1 MNDIS
6 KIDKN
11 FAVNAVFSDGDTDYF
26 DCMFKPFELFG
37 VEPPKTQDDVF
48 RRMPKET
55 AEAVSPEVAHLST
68 NAAGGR
74 LRFRTDSP
82 FVTVKAELSSVG
94 RMPHFTLC
102 GAAGFDMYRESG
114 DRSIFVGTFQPPYGF
129 ETEFVSRLSTETDS
143 ETDITL
149 HLPLYSTLRSLKI
162 GLKKGAFLKAPH
174 PYLHALPF
182 VSYGSSITQGGCA
195 SRPGMAYQNILSR
208 ELSVDHVNLGFSGS
222 AKGETAMAE
231 YISGLDMSVFIYDYD
246 HNAPTAK
253 HLSGTHERFFKIIR
267 TAQPTL
273 PVIMLSRPKNPLTD
287 DEKLRRNIV
296 ETTYKNAV
304 AMGDR
309 NVHFI
314 DGSSLMRFTGGNEGT
329 VDNCHPTDLGFR
341 RIADGLS
348 KVLCKL
354 L

>member
-6 KIDKN
+6 KIDEN
-11 FAVNAVFSDGDTDYF
+11 FEVNETLPNDDTDYF
-26 DCMFKPFELFG
+26 DCMLKPFELYG

-55 AEAVSPEVAHLST
+55 AEAVSPEVAYLST

-82 FVTVKAELSSVG
+82 FVTVKAEFSSVG

-102 GAAGFDMYRESG
+102 GAAGFDMYRESV
-114 DRSIFVGTFQPPYGF
+114 DTFVFVGTFQPPYGF
-129 ETEFVSRLSTETDS
+129 ETEFTSRLSAETDGD
-143 ETDITL
+143 TDITL
-149 HLPLYSTLRSLKI
+149 HLPLYGTLRSLKI
-162 GLKKGAFLKAPH
+162 GLKKGASLKAPR
-174 PYLHALPF
+174 PYLHTLPF

-246 HNAPTAK
+246 HNAPTAE
-253 HLSGTHERFFKIIR
+253 HLAETHERFFKIIR
-267 TAQPTL
+267 AAQPTL

-287 DEKLRRNIV
+287 DEKLRRDII

-304 AMGDR
+304 AAGDR
-309 NVHFI
+309 NVYFI

-341 RIADGLS
+341 RIADGIS
-348 KVLCKL
+348 EVLCRL